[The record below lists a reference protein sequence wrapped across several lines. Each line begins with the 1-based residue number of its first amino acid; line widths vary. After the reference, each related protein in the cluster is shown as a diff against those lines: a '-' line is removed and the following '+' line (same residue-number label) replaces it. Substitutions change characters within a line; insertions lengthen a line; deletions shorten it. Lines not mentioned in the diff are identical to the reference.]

1 MCKMQV
7 CCEQWGL
14 SKSRAVLRLMCL
26 LEFCPC
32 SAFRAVCHVFGYI
45 LALRFCKFCVGFVL
59 ALYFRGKMPCSTCF
73 PVFCLLLL
81 VGFLCVFP
89 CSLSVPC
96 SFTVGSFWQLFQWEL
111 RLFRGNP
118 VLGLLGSSFLGF
130 INGVSVR
137 CDNPLLCVGWVL
149 PFVASGRLL
158 IFFCWVFG
166 KNFGDSVG
174 MLSWVC
180 CALGFGVQMG
190 WFRVRW

>member
-1 MCKMQV
+1 MFLGIFWPCVFARFVLDSCWLYTSGARCLVRLVFQCFV
-7 CCEQWGL
+7 CC
-14 SKSRAVLRLMCL
+14 CL
-26 LEFCPC
+26 L
-32 SAFRAVCHVFGYI
+32 G
-45 LALRFCKFCVGFVL
+45 FCV
-59 ALYFRGKMPCSTCF
+59 C
-73 PVFCLLLL
+73 
-81 VGFLCVFP
+81 FP

-130 INGVSVR
+130 INSVSVR